1 MLHGA
6 GDRCLNGGGYRPIDD
21 LDCAGRIIEAIERAI
36 GQSEPAPELDNE
48 GLFIGC
54 GRRQIE
60 GNLVTLSGIARRD
73 TVAQHRRLP
82 AVKPREI
89 RSRPAFKFAQR
100 CPRDV
105 QASRSQRRDAGQR
118 MIQLQRGLHQP
129 DGGSESRAVRDDY
142 LGNAYLPGKARSV
155 KRARAAKADERVT
168 AGSSTAPPPKETQRP
183 PPRRP
188 RPSGGAPRPP
198 RRIQTPPCGPN
209 SLHPPPRP
217 PHTPSPPTP

>member
-1 MLHGA
+1 MLHGS
-6 GDRCLNGGGYRPIDD
+6 GDGGLNGCGYGPIDD

-60 GNLVTLSGIARRD
+60 GNLVTLSGIGRRD

-142 LGNAYLPGKARSV
+142 LGNAYLPGKARSA

-168 AGSSTAPPPKETQRP
+168 AGGSTPPPTNAPNTP
-183 PPRRP
+183 PP
-188 RPSGGAPRPP
+188 
-198 RRIQTPPCGPN
+198 
-209 SLHPPPRP
+209 LLPPPP
-217 PHTPSPPTP
+217 GVA

>member
-6 GDRCLNGGGYRPIDD
+6 GDRCLNGCGYGPIDD

-36 GQSEPAPELDNE
+36 GKSEPAPELDNE
-48 GLFIGC
+48 GLFIVC

-168 AGSSTAPPPKETQRP
+168 AGSSNA
-183 PPRRP
+183 PRRNETYSPPQSLP
-188 RPSGGAPRPP
+188 RPAGDVP
-198 RRIQTPPCGPN
+198 RRSWSIQN
-209 SLHPPPRP
+209 S
-217 PHTPSPPTP
+217 